1 MSTLHIRQIKHYL
14 EENIFPFIKLTEEEM
29 QRIPDEVNNM
39 KYTRALVAMALL
51 MESGETSL
59 KELCKYITDGFHD
72 NGLDGVYYNRDE
84 KCLYL
89 VQAKYC
95 ENAHYHGQNREIF
108 FKFQRQA
115 FLTLSK
121 TIC

>member
-1 MSTLHIRQIKHYL
+1 MRIRDWHYKHGAALAIIINEREYQSITKLENHSQSEYL
-14 EENIFPFIKLTEEEM
+14 L
-29 QRIPDEVNNM
+29 NND
-39 KYTRALVAMALL
+39 T
-51 MESGETSL
+51 
-59 KELCKYITDGFHD
+59 
-72 NGLDGVYYNRDE
+72 GL
-84 KCLYL
+84 
-89 VQAKYC
+89 YC